1 MRFILCLLCLYLIFP
16 MVLLL
21 IYSLVGGI
29 NALIPNRITTSII
42 NYLFPKD
49 KENTLLRIVYKLYP
63 FLKAN

>member
-1 MRFILCLLCLYLIFP
+1 